1 MNSRFIC
8 AAIAAFALGV
18 ATSAVRAELN
28 WLTDYNA
35 ALKQAGN
42 ERKLILIDFTGSDWC
57 GWCIRLKGEVFDTR
71 EFGAFANANLVL
83 LEVDFPRRKAQSE
96 QQRVNN
102 SVLQNKY
109 RIEGYPTIIIASAD
123 GRQVAR
129 MGYQPGGPKAF
140 IDSLKRSHRFAWKD
154 GVAAPDAPAASAP
167 APAVTT
173 PAKPEEPPSG
183 DIIFPPK
190 RYDELKLTGLSGT
203 AARRFAII
211 NNQTFAAGETAQVKL
226 HGGAVQVLCK
236 EIRAKSVLVQVEG
249 TSETKEIFLGAN

>member
-1 MNSRFIC
+1 MNCRFILAVSGALC
-8 AAIAAFALGV
+8 LATAAA
-18 ATSAVRAELN
+18 RAELN

-57 GWCIRLKGEVFDTR
+57 GWCIRLKGEVFDKP
-71 EFGAFANANLVL
+71 EFAAFANANLVL
-83 LEVDFPRRKAQSE
+83 IEVDFPRRKAQTE

-102 SVLQNKY
+102 FVLQNKY
-109 RIEGYPTIIIASAD
+109 RVEGYPTIIIATAD

-154 GVAAPDAPAASAP
+154 GVAAPTAPAP
-167 APAVTT
+167 APAVTLPVT
-173 PAKPEEPPSG
+173 PDEPPAST
-183 DIIFPPK
+183 IVFPPK

-211 NNQTFAAGETAQVKL
+211 NNQTFAAGETARVKL
-226 HGGAVQVLCK
+226 QGGAVEVLCK
-236 EIRAKSVLVQVEG
+236 EIRTKSVLVQVEG
-249 TSETKEIFLGAN
+249 ASETKEIFLGAN